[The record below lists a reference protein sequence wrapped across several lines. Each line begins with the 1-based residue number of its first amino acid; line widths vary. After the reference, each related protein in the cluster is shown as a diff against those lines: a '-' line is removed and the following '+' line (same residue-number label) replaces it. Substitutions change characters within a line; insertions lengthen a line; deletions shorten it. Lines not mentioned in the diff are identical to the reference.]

1 MTAPAAGTTL
11 EDGGENETHGRTK
24 KRHQAIKLMLRI
36 MSGVAG
42 QLESGL
48 GVDLKDL
55 NDILEFLRIFA
66 DRCHHGKEEE
76 LLFPALESA
85 GVPRDR
91 GPIGV
96 MLSEHQSGRVLIKDM
111 DEALNAMAR
120 GEERG
125 GLTFARQARAYTELL
140 AAHIDKEDNV
150 LYPLAEARL
159 NQKIL
164 KKLNEGFERIENDVV
179 GPGRHQEF
187 HKLLEKLK
195 EKYLE
200 KTQT

>member
-1 MTAPAAGTTL
+1 MKPTEEL
-11 EDGGENETHGRTK
+11 K
-24 KRHQAIKLMLRI
+24 KEHQAIKLMLRI

-42 QLESGL
+42 QLEAGL

-76 LLFPALESA
+76 LLFSALESA

-111 DEALNAMAR
+111 DEALSAMAR

-125 GLTFARQARAYTELL
+125 GLNFARQARAYIELL
-140 AAHIDKEDNV
+140 TAHIDKEDNI
-150 LYPLAEARL
+150 LYPLAETRL

-164 KKLNEGFERIENDVV
+164 KKLNEGFERIENEVV

-195 EKYLE
+195 EKYLD